1 MPKSATVHQL
11 KVTLKHVK
19 PPVWR
24 RLEVPSDIKMD
35 KLHLALQRAFGW
47 TNSHLHQF
55 VVGGACYGLRDPDGD
70 NADMLD
76 ERRYRL
82 AQLADNGARFTYE
95 YDFGDDWGHE
105 VRVEKLLPA
114 DAGVRY
120 PRCTA
125 GARACP
131 PEDCGGPGGYADLL
145 AALADPAH
153 ARHQELLEWSG
164 GPIDAEHFDL
174 ADADRS
180 VRARS

>member
-1 MPKSATVHQL
+1 MPTSAPVYQL
-11 KVTLKHVK
+11 KVTLKGVK

-24 RLEVPSDIKMD
+24 RLEVPGDIKMD

-47 TNSHLHQF
+47 TSSHLHHF
-55 VVGGACYGLRDPDGD
+55 VVGGACYGLLDPGGND
-70 NADMLD
+70 DMLD

-95 YDFGDDWGHE
+95 YDFGDDWEHE

-114 DAGVRY
+114 DADARY

-131 PEDCGGPGGYADLL
+131 PEDCGGPGGYAKLL
-145 AALADPAH
+145 AALADPA
-153 ARHQELLEWSG
+153 
-164 GPIDAEHFDL
+164 DAEYFDL
-174 ADADRS
+174 AAVDRAI
-180 VRARS
+180 RARG